1 MPSRKHVKKNRVVPC
16 TDANQHERERI
27 AEKKR
32 VAEAM
37 TRRYEMLKEQ
47 YEAEMKRR
55 ELMKQPTTS
64 PTILNPTEKVDDPV
78 NA

>member
-1 MPSRKHVKKNRVVPC
+1 MPKRKHVKKNAVVPC
-16 TDANQHERERI
+16 TDTNQRVRESI

-37 TRRYEMLKEQ
+37 AKKYEMMMEQ
-47 YEAEMKRR
+47 HQAEIKHR
-55 ELMKQPTTS
+55 ELMKQGTAT
-64 PTILNPTEKVDDPV
+64 PTILNPKADDPV

>member
-1 MPSRKHVKKNRVVPC
+1 MPKRKHVKKNAVVPC
-16 TDANQHERERI
+16 TDANQRVRESI

-37 TRRYEMLKEQ
+37 AKKYEMMMEQ
-47 YEAEMKRR
+47 YQAEMKRR
-55 ELMKQPTTS
+55 ELLKQGTAT
-64 PTILNPTEKVDDPV
+64 PTILNPKAVDDPV